1 MSYWSFLIDSWI
13 PIFWSIYTCIVHVT
27 SIIEIFLQWLYHNVA
42 WWSLLWHD
50 SAQLEVSALKF
61 VKVEFDLNEK
71 REDTD
76 CMELRCLDVARAYI
90 NMHRNIICTQIS
102 KNDIYMR
109 SCFIGAWVLAY
120 LQYFL
125 FSPHFF
131 IGKKIVVSIL

>member
-102 KNDIYMR
+102 KNEIHEKLFYMCM
-109 SCFIGAWVLAY
+109 SFSLFAIFP
-120 LQYFL
+120 LQ
-125 FSPHFF
+125 SPFF
-131 IGKKIVVSIL
+131 YRKKK